1 MLVSPDNL
9 QVLKLLLHYIIV
21 VGRSR
26 QTTSQNEI
34 QKNIVFLSLVDHLKY
49 LYELF

>member
-9 QVLKLLLHYIIV
+9 QVLKLLLHYIIIMHV

-34 QKNIVFLSLVDHLKY
+34 KKY
-49 LYELF
+49 NVSKFG